1 MNINTQKFKI
11 LFVCLGNICRS
22 PAAHG
27 TMLQIIKDKKLTEQI
42 EVDSCGTGSYHIGSL
57 PDKRMIQAASQRG
70 IELNHK
76 ARRLCKEDFN
86 KFDLIVT
93 MDNRNY
99 GKVLSLGGSK
109 KQVKKMIWFVYDKQG
124 CYEIPDPYYG
134 GEDGFDLVLD
144 LVYDGCIGILQEY
157 GFIE

>member
-109 KQVKKMIWFVYDKQG
+109 NR
-124 CYEIPDPYYG
+124 
-134 GEDGFDLVLD
+134 
-144 LVYDGCIGILQEY
+144 
-157 GFIE
+157 